1 MSDILRRPS
10 FLSSRMALACCVLA
24 AGCVLL
30 AARAAEAESSTADLI
45 EHTQPKIVKIYGVG
59 GLAGMEAYQSGLLIS
74 PHGHI
79 LTAFSYVL
87 DTEYISVTL
96 NDGQKFDAKLLGAD
110 PRLEIAVLKIDAA
123 ELPYF
128 ELAEAGEVGA
138 GTRVLAFS
146 NCYGVATGNE
156 PVSVQHGVVSVK
168 ADLAAKRGIFH
179 TPYHGPVYVID
190 AITNNRGSAGGA
202 LVTRDGKCVALLG
215 KELRNSANNTWL
227 NYAIPTAE
235 LRGSVDAILQ
245 GKFVAQVEGRQENKP
260 AQSLKLAAVGVLLVP
275 DILQRTPPYVDQIR
289 PGSPADRAGIAP
301 DDLIVLLDGRLIQS
315 CKILAAELEYVDFE
329 DPIRL
334 TVLRDGQLLEFV
346 LRDDSGDDGE
356 LP

>member
-1 MSDILRRPS
+1 MLDISGRPS
-10 FLSSRMALACCVLA
+10 FPASYMTLVCRVLLA
-24 AGCVLL
+24 GSVLL
-30 AARAAEAESSTADLI
+30 AARAAEAESSTADVV
-45 EHTQPKIVKIYGVG
+45 EQTQPKIVKVYGAG

-74 PHGHI
+74 PQGHI
-79 LTAFSYVL
+79 LTVFSYVL

-110 PRLEIAVLKIDAA
+110 PRLEIAVLKIDAD

-128 ELAEAGEVGA
+128 KLAEAEEVAAGA
-138 GTRVLAFS
+138 RVLAFS

-168 ADLAAKRGIFH
+168 SDLAAKRGIFD

-202 LVTRDGKCVALLG
+202 LVTRDGKCVAVLG
-215 KELRNSANNTWL
+215 KELRNAANNTWL
-227 NYAIPTAE
+227 NYAIPIAE

-245 GKFVAQVEGRQENKP
+245 GKFVAQAQQRQDDKP
-260 AQSLKLAAVGVLLVP
+260 AESLKLAAVGVLLVP
-275 DILQRTPPYVDQIR
+275 DILERTPPYVDQVR
-289 PGSPADRAGIAP
+289 PDSPADRAGIAP

-315 CKILAAELEYVDFE
+315 CKILATELEYVDFE
-329 DPIRL
+329 DPVRL
-334 TVLRDGQLLEFV
+334 SVLRDGQLLEFM
-346 LRDDSGDDGE
+346 LRAGGGDDGK